1 MNNKNLTHEIT
12 MQSFFADNNY
22 HGHRHN
28 LRPSGGAPLIYF
40 VHGSFAQ
47 LAGGIVVIFLG
58 MLTVAV
64 VCCVLVRY
72 RRKLSR

>member
-1 MNNKNLTHEIT
+1 MNNKILP
-12 MQSFFADNNY
+12 MKSRCRAFFTDNNY

-47 LAGGIVVIFLG
+47 LVGGIVMMFLG